1 MWWGTPQHVQG
12 QRAEAAEA
20 AKMAA
25 AVPSLGAVPM
35 DLDAKGQGHAGPDE
49 LHAGLR
55 SLLEN
60 KECCDLV
67 FIAGD
72 EQIEAHAVV
81 LAASSGSFCTFL
93 RQNPSLGLSMSTVDS
108 PKQMEDLFSIQP
120 QEVQPDSP
128 VESNATGQAQTE
140 GTSKVDTADTSPADG
155 AAMDQSETSRPE
167 PMDQPEAAESSQSA
181 PGEAGTVEEQPK
193 MQPEVSETGQ
203 ETMPKEK
210 IEESQIEEK
219 SEKAKEVNKEKPKI
233 HINVNGLSSPEALHI
248 LLDYVYKGFG
258 GADWHYNAT
267 NAQVN
272 KDVLRL
278 ARNFGFSHL
287 HEHAARWLVTGLT
300 TQNVLERLVTCEE
313 VGLGLLR
320 EKITQRLALNPP
332 ELMLVCSSPEITKHP
347 KILQGLLVQVASL
360 QDKPKFEDG
369 EKNDDDEAEKENKEN
384 QQENKQDK
392 HEEKAEKPKKD
403 KQDKHKP
410 TKAEKLAKQE
420 KPQAEKQPA
429 KKRKA

>member
-1 MWWGTPQHVQG
+1 
-12 QRAEAAEA
+12 
-20 AKMAA
+20 MAA

-35 DLDAKGQGHAGPDE
+35 DLDAKGQGHPTPDE

-55 SLLEN
+55 SLLAK
-60 KECCDLV
+60 KECCDIV
-67 FIAGD
+67 FISGD

-108 PKQMEDLFSIQP
+108 PKQMEDLLSIQP
-120 QEVQPDSP
+120 QEVQPDSL
-128 VESNATGQAQTE
+128 VESSPTGQAAQTE

-155 AAMDQSETSRPE
+155 AVTDQSETAQPE
-167 PMDQPEAAESSQSA
+167 PTDQPEAAESTSQSA
-181 PGEAGTVEEQPK
+181 PGEPGTVGEQPK
-193 MQPEVSETGQ
+193 TQPEVSETAQ
-203 ETMPKEK
+203 ETMPKER
-210 IEESQIEEK
+210 IEQSQIGEK
-219 SEKAKEVNKEKPKI
+219 SEKAKEVNKEKPRI

-258 GADWHYNAT
+258 GADWHYNVT
-267 NAQVN
+267 NAQVT

-278 ARNFGFSHL
+278 ARSFGFSHL

-300 TQNVLERLVTCEE
+300 TENVLERLVTCEE

-320 EKITQRLALNPP
+320 EKITERLALNPP

-360 QDKPKFEDG
+360 QDKPKGSNEDG
-369 EKNDDDEAEKENKEN
+369 EKDDDDEAEKENKEN

-403 KQDKHKP
+403 KQDKQDKHKP

-429 KKRKA
+429 KRRKA

>member
-60 KECCDLV
+60 KECCDIV

-128 VESNATGQAQTE
+128 VESSATGQAQTE
-140 GTSKVDTADTSPADG
+140 GTADTAADTSPADG
-155 AAMDQSETSRPE
+155 AVMDQS
-167 PMDQPEAAESSQSA
+167 
-181 PGEAGTVEEQPK
+181 GEAGTVEEQPK

-203 ETMPKEK
+203 ETMPKER
-210 IEESQIEEK
+210 IEQSQIEEK

-233 HINVNGLSSPEALHI
+233 HINVNGLSSPEALNI

-258 GADWHYNAT
+258 GADWHYTAT

-392 HEEKAEKPKKD
+392 QEEKAEKPKKD

-429 KKRKA
+429 KKRKVGV